1 MVGIIDAP
9 LKVELAV
16 GDGKTPL
23 AHHRRHR
30 HVHQLPVVETGTIQ
44 VQLPKQKTFLA
55 SIHNHSPGIVQACHI
70 VPQGSERM
78 VAVDVERHI
87 GEPVVKVS
95 VELVPRSERLLDHNC
110 PVGQP
115 TCCVSYNLQDIV
127 LTRSRFL
134 LQSHLVT
141 FWIEVVPDLLPDVLV
156 DPPRLVEQSD
166 PIDGLLLH
174 QASLHPGDQE
184 VGELVK
190 DQKGSLYVV
199 LLQPVHL
206 QVSSPNSCTCLGF
219 PTLPRLPE
227 LSKPFWLPGAPWR
240 STITCIFKTISY
252 HARHF

>member
-1 MVGIIDAP
+1 
-9 LKVELAV
+9 
-16 GDGKTPL
+16 
-23 AHHRRHR
+23 
-30 HVHQLPVVETGTIQ
+30 
-44 VQLPKQKTFLA
+44 
-55 SIHNHSPGIVQACHI
+55 
-70 VPQGSERM
+70 M

-110 PVGQP
+110 PVGHP
-115 TCCVSYNLQDIV
+115 TCCVSYDLQDIDMA
-127 LTRSRFL
+127 RSLFL

-206 QVSSPNSCTCLGF
+206 QVSSPNPCTCLGF